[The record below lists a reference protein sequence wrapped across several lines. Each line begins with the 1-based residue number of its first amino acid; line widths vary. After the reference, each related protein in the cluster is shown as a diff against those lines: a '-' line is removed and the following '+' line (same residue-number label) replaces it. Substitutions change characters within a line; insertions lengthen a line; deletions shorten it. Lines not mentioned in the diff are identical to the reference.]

1 MGKKVIKTIASIG
14 ALSLC
19 LSGCFES
26 KEERYAEKLNLG
38 DKYLKEMN
46 YEDAV
51 ANYQEAV
58 KIDEKKRE
66 AYERMASVY
75 HAKKDYN
82 ASIEL
87 LNNAMDLLN
96 NADQEEDVQALA
108 KLERLA
114 ENHKEREQ
122 EPQRIILYPVQKDG
136 RWAFENENEDVICD
150 YIYEDV
156 KDYNEYGLAAVKRDG
171 KWGFIDENGK
181 EIIPCQ
187 YEDVSLF
194 GSPGLA
200 AFCEKGKWGY
210 IDRTGKII
218 VEPIYEEADLF
229 SDNGLAAVKK
239 DGKWGYI
246 METGEVFIEPVYDK
260 ATLFDEFGLAAVTLD
275 GEQMWINE
283 NNIPIVEDIEGGI
296 VQNADSEG
304 LAIICSEG
312 KYGLTVYTGNMIQ
325 DCIYDSLET
334 IPGYRGLYKAEKDG
348 KYGII
353 DKDGKVVVDIQYE
366 DFNFFDEKHLGRE
379 QLELGNEQ
387 LKDLD
392 YKKALEYY
400 QGVLNLEGKEAEAY
414 EHIASL
420 YIMQEDYQEAQKIL
434 EEAIQKLSE
443 KEEEPKDR
451 LGLFADMAEKHL
463 EQEKKEES
471 SGTNLYPV
479 FENGKWG
486 FKNKE
491 DKTLISPIYDSIK
504 EYHSQGL
511 APVRK
516 DGKWGFIDEKGE
528 EVISCKFE
536 DVKLF
541 DDQGYAAFCE
551 NGKWGYMDMSG
562 KVIVKA
568 QYEDAGGFSGNG
580 LASVKKD
587 GKWGWINE
595 SGKVVIEPIYEM
607 VSEFDKKGLAVVKL
621 DGIPTWINE
630 SGVELSKEE
639 KTEVLSQDDE
649 GYVIV
654 KKGKKMLIEDF
665 QGNTL
670 LKGKYDSIEKIP
682 CWPDLY
688 KVSKE
693 GKYGCID
700 KNGNVVL
707 ELQYDDFTYYDQDH
721 LAYFEKDENG
731 NIVGIRYEGEEEAE
745 GTETIEGS
753 YEITIDASNP
763 EVVAEEIDTL
773 YFHSDGTFNV
783 HKIFKV
789 SSISS
794 PSGIVGVEWDSEN
807 TVKLSAGES
816 SEYTDPNTYSYTI
829 ENGCINTW
837 GQVIPVSEITQN

>member
-1 MGKKVIKTIASIG
+1 MGKKIIKTIAGIG

-38 DKYLKEMN
+38 DKYLKAMN
-46 YEDAV
+46 YEDAL
-51 ANYQEAV
+51 ANYQEAI

-66 AYERMASVY
+66 AYGRMASVY

-87 LNNAMDLLN
+87 LNNAIDLLN
-96 NADQEEDVQALA
+96 NADQEEDAQALA
-108 KLERLA
+108 KLERFA

-150 YIYEDV
+150 YIYDDV

-181 EIIPCQ
+181 EVIPCQ

-200 AFCEKGKWGY
+200 AFCENGKWGY
-210 IDRTGKII
+210 IDKKGKII

-246 METGEVFIEPVYDK
+246 METGEVFIEPAYDK

-312 KYGLTVYTGNMIQ
+312 KYGLTDYTGNMTQ

-353 DKDGKVVVDIQYE
+353 DKDGNVVVDIQYE

-420 YIMQEDYQEAQKIL
+420 YIMQEDYREAQKIL
-434 EEAIQKLSE
+434 EKAIQKLSE
-443 KEEEPKDR
+443 KEEESKDR
-451 LGLFADMAEKHL
+451 LEFFADMAEKHL

-479 FENGKWG
+479 FENEKWG

-491 DKTLISPIYDSIK
+491 DKILINPVYDSIK

-516 DGKWGFIDEKGE
+516 DGKWG
-528 EVISCKFE
+528 
-536 DVKLF
+536 
-541 DDQGYAAFCE
+541 
-551 NGKWGYMDMSG
+551 
-562 KVIVKA
+562 
-568 QYEDAGGFSGNG
+568 
-580 LASVKKD
+580 
-587 GKWGWINE
+587 WINE

-607 VSEFDKKGLAVVKL
+607 ISEFDKKGLAVVKL
-621 DGIPTWINE
+621 DGIQTWINE

-665 QGNTL
+665 QGNIL

-688 KVSKE
+688 KVSKK

-731 NIVGIRYEGEEEAE
+731 NIVGIRYEGEEEE
-745 GTETIEGS
+745 SQTIEGT
-753 YEITIDASNP
+753 YEDIRDASGGNT
-763 EVVAEEIDTL
+763 VATDTNIL
-773 YFHSDGTFNV
+773 TFHLDGTFSIKN
-783 HKIFKV
+783 IFTVV
-789 SSISS
+789 SIAY
-794 PSGIVGVEWDSEN
+794 P
-807 TVKLSAGES
+807 VKEVQLHLPDGGSVYLLAGES
-816 SEYTDPNTYSYTI
+816 YERMETEAFKYTI
-829 ENGCINTW
+829 KNGYIQ
-837 GQVIPVSEITQN
+837 GYEREIPVSEITQN